1 MAKKNNKLNF
11 VTLGLALVAIVSAF
25 LFALLPM
32 VKTVVKI
39 GSSETVTNYG
49 GFSMIFGGTVSESE
63 VLGVTIKVTASF
75 NTLAFIAFLL
85 VVVGAILMVVF
96 EFVPS
101 LKSNK
106 IVALI
111 PAAVIF
117 IGGILMFCVKGS
129 AATALDAEEIKDDF
143 LLAAGPIVG
152 GIFAVLAGGAGVV
165 LPVLKK

>member
-49 GFSMIFGGTVSESE
+49 GFSMIFGGTVIEGK
-63 VLGVTIKVTASF
+63 VLSVTANF

-85 VVVGAILMVVF
+85 VLVGAILMVVF

-106 IVALI
+106 IMALI
-111 PAAVIF
+111 PAALVF

>member
-1 MAKKNNKLNF
+1 MAKKNSKLNF
-11 VTLGLALVAIVSAF
+11 ITLGLAFVALISAF

-32 VKTVVKI
+32 VKTVLKL

-49 GFSMIFGGTVSESE
+49 GFSMIFGGTVIEGK
-63 VLGVTIKVTASF
+63 VVNVTADF

-101 LKSNK
+101 LKNNK

-111 PAAVIF
+111 PAAVVF
-117 IGGILMFCVKGS
+117 LGGILMFCVKGS
-129 AATALDAEEIKDDF
+129 AATALGLEDVKDDV